1 MKEIQAEK
9 EEAKDSSVYTHDHTC
24 WKSYQS
30 IIKTVRI
37 NMFNN
42 GAVYI
47 STQKSVFLYRNYKLS
62 KNKNYENSICNNNN
76 NNKMKYSGENLR
88 QAQDVY
94 AIFINVYHNHEL

>member
-76 NNKMKYSGENLR
+76 NKMKYSGENLR

-94 AIFINVYHNHEL
+94 AIFINVYHTHEL